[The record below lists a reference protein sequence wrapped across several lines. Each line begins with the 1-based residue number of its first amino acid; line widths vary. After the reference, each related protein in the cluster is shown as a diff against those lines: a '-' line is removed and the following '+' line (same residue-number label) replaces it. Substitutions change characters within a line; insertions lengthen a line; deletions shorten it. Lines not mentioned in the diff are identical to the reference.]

1 LPLHIVRSVST
12 APTIAANDH
21 RFEERIDNLRQGDV
35 LAEAAVLPNPAA
47 EAAWEA
53 IHIAPEAKLRLVN
66 HSLVTLRL
74 RGRVPSARL
83 PLHGITVLVGPPGTG
98 KTTLARGLGHPLAS
112 ALGSKMLYV
121 EINAHKLGSGA
132 LGKTQKQVDNLFSDT
147 IPAAIGDDHALIVI
161 DEVEVLATARV
172 KLSLDANP
180 IDVHRAVDA
189 ALVGIDRLARDHPKA
204 LIVTTTNFEGAIDD
218 AFLSRAD
225 LVIRIPVPDQQGREL
240 ILRDTLDAVGRLWTL
255 DHLLRLDVIK
265 RVATAADGI
274 DGRQLRKAVV
284 AAIARRSETVDDP
297 RRLTEDDLVAAV
309 REAIDR

>member
-1 LPLHIVRSVST
+1 MPT
-12 APTIAANDH
+12 APAARSRNRH
-21 RFEERIDNLRQGDV
+21 LEERIERLRQGDV
-35 LAEAAVLPNPAA
+35 LAEAAVLPNSEAD
-47 EAAWEA
+47 AAWEA
-53 IHIAPEAKLRLVN
+53 IHIAREDKLRLVN
-66 HSLVTLRL
+66 HALVTLRL
-74 RGRVPSARL
+74 RGRVPAARL

-98 KTTLARGLGHPLAS
+98 KTTLARGLGYPLAS
-112 ALGSKMLYV
+112 ALGSDMLYV

-132 LGKTQKQVDNLFSDT
+132 LGKTQKQVDNLFSET
-147 IPAAIGDDHALIVI
+147 IPAAIGDDYALILI

-204 LIVTTTNFEGAIDD
+204 LIVATTNFESAIDD

-225 LVIRIPVPDQQGREL
+225 LVMRIPVPDQKGREV
-240 ILRDTLDAVGRLWTL
+240 ILRDTLEAVGRVWTL
-255 DHLLRLDVIK
+255 DHLLRPDVID

-284 AAIARRSETVDDP
+284 AAIARRSEVVNDP

-309 REAIDR
+309 REVVGR